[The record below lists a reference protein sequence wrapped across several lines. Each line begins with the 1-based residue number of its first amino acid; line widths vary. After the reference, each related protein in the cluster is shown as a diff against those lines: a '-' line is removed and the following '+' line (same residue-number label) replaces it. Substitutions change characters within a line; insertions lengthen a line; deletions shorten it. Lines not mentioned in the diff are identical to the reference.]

1 MKIALLLLLV
11 ACLASLLLACDRLPL
26 RGLTDDADGQRPVLL
41 SRARPSVLFAPAADL
56 PFETGGWRS
65 LSPKTQDS
73 LLGSARIWFALY
85 ESDGQAQP
93 HKLVTALVEAED
105 PWIWE
110 SAEHAPFPVLRD
122 LVYEHRGQQLF
133 ESLYVLEP
141 EDNPFYG
148 TGMSD
153 PCLVYRAKFLLDFR
167 KMQVIVEYHEP
178 VDADVA
184 RDAAHDEARL
194 NALRDRGRKACLVV
208 FPDKK
213 EQERLKKD
221 FRKLDVAEGEISRN
235 RLSRWVGDMQR
246 HGHN

>member
-11 ACLASLLLACDRLPL
+11 VCLASLLLACDRLPL
-26 RGLTDDADGQRPVLL
+26 RGLTNDADGERPVLL

-56 PFETGGWRS
+56 PFETAGWRS

-73 LLGSARIWFALY
+73 LLGSARVWFAIY
-85 ESDGQAQP
+85 EQPSDAGP
-93 HKLVTALVEAED
+93 RKLVTALAEAED

-110 SAEHAPFPVLRD
+110 VAHHPPFPVLRS
-122 LVYEHRGQQLF
+122 LEYEQRGQRLF
-133 ESLYVLEP
+133 ETLYVMEP

-167 KMQVIVEYHEP
+167 KMQVLVEYHEP
-178 VDADVA
+178 VDADTA

-221 FRKLDVAEGEISRN
+221 FRKLDVAEMDISRN

>member
-11 ACLASLLLACDRLPL
+11 ACLACLLSACDRLPL

-56 PFETGGWRS
+56 PYETAGWRS
-65 LSPKTQDS
+65 LSPKTEDS

-85 ESDGQAQP
+85 DMPSDEAP
-93 HKLVTALVEAED
+93 RKLVTALAEAED
-105 PWIWE
+105 PWLWE
-110 SAEHAPFPVLRD
+110 TAQHAPFPVLRE
-122 LVYEHRGQQLF
+122 LSYEHHGQRLF

-167 KMQVIVEYHEP
+167 KMQVIVECHEP
-178 VDADVA
+178 VDPDVA

-213 EQERLKKD
+213 EQERLKKN
-221 FRKLDVAEGEISRN
+221 FRKMDVAEMDISRN